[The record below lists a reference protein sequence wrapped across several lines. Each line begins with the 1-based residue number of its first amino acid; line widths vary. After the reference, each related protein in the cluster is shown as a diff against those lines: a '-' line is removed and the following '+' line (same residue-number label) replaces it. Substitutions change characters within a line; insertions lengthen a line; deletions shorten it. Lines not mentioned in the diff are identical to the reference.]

1 MADHLRRTF
10 FASLTALLTVAVS
23 AQQAPPPSTQK
34 PSAPQI
40 TFRSGADYIEIDAV
54 VTDAKGQFV
63 RDLTLADFEVLEN
76 KKAQKID
83 VFSLVDI
90 PLERADRPAYRP
102 TAVEPDIISNE
113 KEFEGRVYMIVLDA
127 NHVRPENTALV
138 KKVATQFIQ
147 RNMGANDIAAV
158 VLAQTGSRDDNR
170 EFTSF
175 KSTLIASVNKF
186 AGEKV
191 PSKSITVASRANALE
206 GTPMGAID
214 ELKDPLAPERAAKAR
229 ATLDTMRRVSTYMAG
244 IRGRRK
250 ALILI
255 SEGLDYNTDDIIGPR
270 SSGGFGQA
278 AAGGTINPM
287 SGNSMNEAIH
297 AAGIIADMQIMFE
310 AASRS
315 NVAVYSVDPRGVAS
329 ETDILMQY
337 GGGVGSSQ
345 GAPGTLSDPGLVSR
359 GVREELQRQM
369 GSLRTY
375 SEVTGGLALVGTN
388 DFETGF
394 RKIVEDNSAYYV
406 LGYNVENPKND
417 GKFHE
422 ITVRVKRP
430 GVQVRARKGYYAP
443 SAAAA
448 AAAAKAGPPPD
459 PTVTLLNSPMPVGG
473 LGMRL
478 STASLRG
485 KRDDDKVI
493 VPITVEFNGRDLVL
507 DGNNKVNVMYVALD
521 MSGKVLTSGQKT
533 MDLAIRPESRKAVA
547 ENGLRLVTEI
557 ALAPGHYQ
565 LRLAAHDPAAKKSGS
580 VFWYLEIPDFDKHT
594 VSMGNLLL
602 SAASAGRTPTS
613 LDAPSVRDVL
623 PGPPTSRR
631 EFTLEDKLAVYAEI
645 YDTQVS
651 TPHTLDLTTTIRTD
665 DGTQVFVSRE
675 ERASPPSGGKR
686 NVYAY
691 LAQIPLQ
698 DLVPGKFVLTVEGR
712 SRLGDKASREIQFTI
727 K

>member
-1 MADHLRRTF
+1 MAVHHRLVI
-10 FASLTALLTVAVS
+10 APLAAALLTA
-23 AQQAPPPSTQK
+23 AAAAQAPPPATQK
-34 PSAPQI
+34 PGAPQI
-40 TFRSGADYIEIDAV
+40 TFRTGSDYIEIDAV

-63 RDLTLADFEVLEN
+63 RDLTLGDFEVLEN
-76 KKAQKID
+76 KKPQKID
-83 VFSLVDI
+83 VFTLVDI

-102 TAVEPDIISNE
+102 TAVDPDIVTNE
-113 KEFEGRVYMIVLDA
+113 RDFEGRIYMLVLDA

-170 EFTSF
+170 EFTSL
-175 KSTLIASVNKF
+175 KSTLIASINKF

-191 PSKSITVASRANALE
+191 QSKALAVASRATALE
-206 GTPMGAID
+206 GTPLGGID

-229 ATLDTMRRVSTYMAG
+229 ATLDTMQRVSNYMAG

-255 SEGLDYNTDDIIGPR
+255 SEGLDFNTDDIIGPR

-278 AAGGTINPM
+278 SSGIPSNPM
-287 SGNSMNEAIH
+287 SGNSVNESIH
-297 AAGIIADMQIMFE
+297 AASIIADMQVMFE
-310 AASRS
+310 AASRA

-329 ETDILMQY
+329 ETELLMQY
-337 GGGVGSSQ
+337 GGPSASAAAG
-345 GAPGTLSDPGLVSR
+345 PGQLGDPGLVSN
-359 GVREELQRQM
+359 GVREELRRQM

-394 RKIVEDNSAYYV
+394 RKIVQDNSAYYV
-406 LGYNVENPKND
+406 LGYNLQNPKND

-430 GVQVRARKGYYAP
+430 GLQVRARKGYYAAN
-443 SAAAA
+443 AAAS
-448 AAAAKAGPPPD
+448 AKAAPAPD
-459 PTVTLLNSPMPVGG
+459 PTVTLLNSPMPVAG
-473 LGMRL
+473 LGLRL
-478 STASLRG
+478 STASLRD
-485 KRDDDKVI
+485 KASDKVI
-493 VPITVEFNGRDLVL
+493 IPITVEFNGSDLVL
-507 DGNNKVNVMYVALD
+507 DGTNKVNVMYVAVD
-521 MSGKVLTSGQKT
+521 MSGKVHASGQKT

-547 ENGLRLVTEI
+547 SNGLRLVTEVM
-557 ALAPGHYQ
+557 LPPGHYQ
-565 LRLAAHDPAAKKSGS
+565 LRLAAHDPVANRSGS
-580 VFWYLEIPDFDKHT
+580 VFWDLEVPDFDKQT

-631 EFTLEDKLAVYAEI
+631 EFTLEDTIAVYAEI
-645 YDTQVS
+645 YDNETTRQ
-651 TPHTLDLTTTIRTD
+651 HTVDLTTTIRTD
-665 DGTQVFVSRE
+665 DGTQVFVTRE
-675 ERASPPSGGKR
+675 ERASPPAEGKR
-686 NVYAY
+686 HVYSY
-691 LAQIPLQ
+691 LARIPLQ

>member
-1 MADHLRRTF
+1 LA
-10 FASLTALLTVAVS
+10 AAATAIPA

-40 TFRSGADYIEIDAV
+40 TFRAGSDYIEIDAV

-63 RDLTLADFEVLEN
+63 RDLTLGDFEVLEN
-76 KKAQKID
+76 KKPQKID
-83 VFSLVDI
+83 VFTLVDI

-102 TAVEPDIISNE
+102 TAIEPDIVTNE
-113 KEFEGRVYMIVLDA
+113 RDFEGRIYMLVLDA

-175 KSTLIASVNKF
+175 KSTLIASIDKF
-186 AGEKV
+186 TGEKV
-191 PSKSITVASRANALE
+191 PSKALTVATRANALE
-206 GTPMGAID
+206 GTPLGAID
-214 ELKDPLAPERAAKAR
+214 ELRDPLAPERAAKAR

-255 SEGLDYNTDDIIGPR
+255 SEGLDFNTDDIIGPR

-278 AAGGTINPM
+278 PSGGTINPM
-287 SGNSMNEAIH
+287 SGNSVNESIH

-310 AASRS
+310 AASRA

-337 GGGVGSSQ
+337 GGPNTM
-345 GAPGTLSDPGLVSR
+345 GAPGTIGDPGLVSR
-359 GVREELQRQM
+359 GVREELQRQL

-394 RKIVEDNSAYYV
+394 RRIVQDNSSYYV
-406 LGYNVENPKND
+406 LGYSIPNPKND

-430 GVQVRARKGYYAP
+430 GVQVRARKGYYASREATGKP
-443 SAAAA
+443 A
-448 AAAAKAGPPPD
+448 PPPD

-473 LGMRL
+473 LGLRL
-478 STASLRG
+478 STASLRD
-485 KRDDDKVI
+485 KASDKVI
-493 VPITVEFNGRDLVL
+493 VPITVEFNGSDLVL
-507 DGNNKVNVMYVALD
+507 DGSNKVNVMYVALD
-521 MSGKVLTSGQKT
+521 MSGKVHASGQKT

-547 ENGLRLVTEI
+547 ANGLRLVTEVM
-557 ALAPGHYQ
+557 LLPGHYQ
-565 LRLAAHDPAAKKSGS
+565 LRLAAHDPAANRSGS
-580 VFWYLEIPDFDKHT
+580 VFWDLDVPDFDKQT

-631 EFTLEDKLAVYAEI
+631 EFTLEDTIAVYAEI
-645 YDTQVS
+645 YDNETTRS
-651 TPHTLDLTTTIRTD
+651 HTVDLTTTIRTD
-665 DGTQVFVSRE
+665 DGTQVFVTRE
-675 ERASPPSGGKR
+675 ERASPPAEGKR
-686 NVYAY
+686 HVYPY
-691 LAQIPLQ
+691 LARIPLQ
-698 DLVPGKFVLTVEGR
+698 DLVPGRFVLTVEGR

>member
-1 MADHLRRTF
+1 MTIHSFRHVLA
-10 FASLTALLTVAVS
+10 AAVAAVVTALPS
-23 AQQAPPPSTQK
+23 AQPQTQRPPEPS
-34 PSAPQI
+34 SAPQI
-40 TFRSGADYIEIDAV
+40 TFRTGADYIEVDAV

-63 RDLTLADFEVLEN
+63 RDLKQADFEVFED
-76 KKAQKID
+76 KRPQKID

-102 TAVEPDIISNE
+102 DPVEPDIITNE
-113 KEFEGRVYMIVLDA
+113 RDFEGRVYMVVLDA

-158 VLAQTGSRDDNR
+158 VLAQTGSRDDNC
-170 EFTSF
+170 EFTSL
-175 KSTLIASVNKF
+175 KSALIASINRF
-186 AGEKV
+186 AGEKL
-191 PSKSITVASRANALE
+191 PSKALAIASRASILGKDAPGGALN
-206 GTPMGAID
+206 
-214 ELKDPLAPERAAKAR
+214 ELRDPLTVERAAKAR
-229 ATLDTMRRVSTYMAG
+229 ATVETMRRVSTYMAG

-250 ALILI
+250 ALVLF
-255 SEGLDYNTDDIIGPR
+255 SEGLDFNTDDLMGPR
-270 SSGGFGQA
+270 STGGFGA
-278 AAGGTINPM
+278 ADSGGSVNPV
-287 SGNSMNEAIH
+287 SNNSVTESMH
-297 AAGIIADMQIMFE
+297 AASIIADMQLMFE
-310 AASRS
+310 AASRA

-329 ETDILMQY
+329 ETDLLMQY
-337 GGGVGSSQ
+337 PGV
-345 GAPGTLSDPGLVSR
+345 DPASAITDAGMVTS
-359 GVREELQRQM
+359 GVREELRRQLA
-369 GSLRTY
+369 SLRTY

-406 LGYNVENPKND
+406 LGYNVANPKAD

-430 GVQVRARKGYYAP
+430 GVQIRARKGYYALN
-443 SAAAA
+443 A

-473 LGMRL
+473 LGLRL
-478 STASLRG
+478 STASLRD
-485 KRDDDKVI
+485 KASEKVI
-493 VPITVEFNGRDLVL
+493 VPITVEFNGGDLVL

-521 MSGKVLTSGQKT
+521 MSGKVHASGHKT

-547 ENGLRLVTEI
+547 ANGLRLVTEV
-557 ALAPGHYQ
+557 LLPPGHYQ
-565 LRLAAHDPAAKKSGS
+565 LRLAAHDPAANRSGS
-580 VFWYLEIPDFDKHT
+580 VFWDIDVPDFDKDT
-594 VSMGNLLL
+594 MAMGNLLL

-631 EFTLEDKLAVYAEI
+631 EFTLEDTLAVYTEI
-645 YDTQVS
+645 YDNET
-651 TPHTLDLTTTIRTD
+651 TRPHTVDLTTTIRTD
-665 DGTQVFVSRE
+665 NGTQVFVTRE
-675 ERASPPSGGKR
+675 ERASQPVEAKR
-686 NVYAY
+686 HVFAY
-691 LAQIPLQ
+691 LARIPLQ
-698 DLVPGKFVLTVEGR
+698 DLVPGRFVLTVEGR

>member
-1 MADHLRRTF
+1 MTRSPRLILAAAL
-10 FASLTALLTVAVS
+10 AAAATAIPA

-40 TFRSGADYIEIDAV
+40 TFRAGSDYIEIDAV

-63 RDLTLADFEVLEN
+63 RDLTLGDFEVLEN
-76 KKAQKID
+76 KKPQKID
-83 VFSLVDI
+83 VFTLVDI

-102 TAVEPDIISNE
+102 TAVDPDIVTNE
-113 KEFEGRVYMIVLDA
+113 RDFEGRIYMLVLDA

-170 EFTSF
+170 EFTSM
-175 KSTLIASVNKF
+175 KSTLIASIGKF

-191 PSKSITVASRANALE
+191 QSKALTVAQRAAALE
-206 GTPMGAID
+206 GTPLGAID

-229 ATLDTMRRVSTYMAG
+229 ATLDTMQRVSNYMAG

-255 SEGLDYNTDDIIGPR
+255 SEGLDFNTDDIIGPR

-278 AAGGTINPM
+278 PAGGTVNPM
-287 SGNSMNEAIH
+287 SNNSVNESMH
-297 AAGIIADMQIMFE
+297 AANIISDMQVMFE
-310 AASRS
+310 AASRA

-329 ETDILMQY
+329 ETDLLMQY
-337 GGGVGSSQ
+337 GGPTTI
-345 GAPGTLSDPGLVSR
+345 GAPGSIGDPGLVSG
-359 GVREELQRQM
+359 GVREELRRQL

-406 LGYNVENPKND
+406 LGYSIPNPKND

-430 GVQVRARKGYYAP
+430 GVQVRARKGYYA
-443 SAAAA
+443 ANA
-448 AAAAKAGPPPD
+448 AAAAKPATPPD

-473 LGMRL
+473 LGLRL
-478 STASLRG
+478 STASLRD
-485 KRDDDKVI
+485 KATDKVI
-493 VPITVEFNGRDLVL
+493 VPITVEFNGSDLVL
-507 DGNNKVNVMYVALD
+507 DGSNKVNVMYVAVD
-521 MSGKVLTSGQKT
+521 MSGKVHASGHKT

-547 ENGLRLVTEI
+547 ANGLRLVTEVM
-557 ALAPGHYQ
+557 LPPGHYQ
-565 LRLAAHDPAAKKSGS
+565 LRLAAHDPVANRSGS
-580 VFWYLEIPDFDKHT
+580 VFWDLEVPDFDKET

-631 EFTLEDKLAVYAEI
+631 EFTLEDTIAVYAEI
-645 YDTQVS
+645 YDTETTRQ
-651 TPHTLDLTTTIRTD
+651 HTLDLTTTIRTD
-665 DGTQVFVSRE
+665 DGTQVFVTRE
-675 ERASPPSGGKR
+675 ERASKPAEGKR

-691 LAQIPLQ
+691 LARIPLQ
-698 DLVPGKFVLTVEGR
+698 DLVPGKYVLTVEGR

>member
-1 MADHLRRTF
+1 MA
-10 FASLTALLTVAVS
+10 AVVTAIPS

-40 TFRSGADYIEIDAV
+40 TFRTGSDFIEIDAV

-63 RDLTLADFEVLEN
+63 RDLTLGDFEALEN
-76 KKAQKID
+76 KKPQKVD
-83 VFSLVDI
+83 VFTLVDI
-90 PLERADRPAYRP
+90 PLERADRPGYRP
-102 TAVEPDIISNE
+102 TAIEPDIVSNE
-113 KEFEGRVYMIVLDA
+113 RDFEGRIYMLVLDA

-170 EFTSF
+170 EFTSM

-191 PSKSITVASRANALE
+191 PSKSVAVLDRARALE
-206 GTPMGAID
+206 GTPMGALD

-250 ALILI
+250 ALVLI
-255 SEGLDYNTDDIIGPR
+255 SEGLDFNTDDVIGPR

-278 AAGGTINPM
+278 PAGGTVNPV
-287 SGNSMNEAIH
+287 SNNSITESMH
-297 AAGIIADMQIMFE
+297 AASILADMQIMFE
-310 AASRS
+310 AASRA

-329 ETDILMQY
+329 ETDILMGVTGS
-337 GGGVGSSQ
+337 GGAV
-345 GAPGTLSDPGLVSR
+345 PVEMVTR

-375 SEVTGGLALVGTN
+375 AEVTGGLALVGSN

-394 RKIVEDNSAYYV
+394 RKIVDDNSAYYV
-406 LGYNVENPKND
+406 LGYNIQNPKND

-422 ITVRVKRP
+422 ISVRVKRP
-430 GVQVRARKGYYAP
+430 GLQIRHRKGYYA
-443 SAAAA
+443 SRETT
-448 AAAAKAGPPPD
+448 AKAAPAPD

-473 LGMRL
+473 LGLRL
-478 STASLRG
+478 TTASLRD
-485 KRDDDKVI
+485 KASEKVI
-493 VPITVEFNGRDLVL
+493 VPITVEFNGSDLVL
-507 DGNNKVNVMYVALD
+507 DGSNKVNVMYVAVD
-521 MSGKVLTSGQKT
+521 MSGKVHASGQKT
-533 MDLAIRPESRKAVA
+533 MDLAIRPESRKAIA
-547 ENGLRLVTEI
+547 TNGLRLVTEI

-565 LRLAAHDPAAKKSGS
+565 LRLAAHDPVANRSGS
-580 VFWYLEIPDFDKHT
+580 VFWDLEIPDFDKQT

-613 LDAPSVRDVL
+613 LDAPSVRDAL
-623 PGPPTSRR
+623 GSAAPTSRR
-631 EFTLEDKLAVYAEI
+631 EFTLEDTLMVYTEI
-645 YDTQVS
+645 YDNETTRQ
-651 TPHTLDLTTTIRTD
+651 HTVDLTATIRTD
-665 DGTQVFVSRE
+665 DGTQVFVTRE
-675 ERASPPSGGKR
+675 ERASKPAEGKR
-686 NVYAY
+686 HVYAY
-691 LAQIPLQ
+691 LARIPLQ

-712 SRLGDKASREIQFTI
+712 SRLGDKASKEIQFTI